1 MSNIENVRP
10 PEETVTSPNP
20 AQPTP
25 KQNLQNLEAV
35 RDLFAA
41 AHDMIAQ
48 AQHPGHLSAKVD
60 QVMHFLKF
68 HYSDFKSRA
77 EGLAKQIEN
86 EAKAELSKVDVEAAK
101 AATKAVLA
109 PETPKA

>member
-1 MSNIENVRP
+1 MSDIE
-10 PEETVTSPNP
+10 TSVQGSGEQRVVP
-20 AQPTP
+20 AVLTP
-25 KQNLQNLEAV
+25 KQNLENIQQV

-48 AQHPGHLSAKVD
+48 AQHPGHLGAKVAE
-60 QVMHFLKF
+60 VMNFLKF

-86 EAKAELSKVDVEAAK
+86 DAKAELSKVDVEAARV
-101 AATKAVLA
+101 ATEAVLA

>member
-1 MSNIENVRP
+1 MSDIENAKQL
-10 PEETVTSPNP
+10 EANAGTVS
-20 AQPTP
+20 P
-25 KQNLQNLEAV
+25 KQNLSNIEAV

-48 AQHPGHLSAKVD
+48 AQHPGHLGAKVTE
-60 QVMHFLKF
+60 VMNFLKF

-86 EAKAELSKVDVEAAK
+86 EAKAELSKVDIEAAK
-101 AATKAVLA
+101 EAVKEVLT

>member
-1 MSNIENVRP
+1 MSDINDP
-10 PEETVTSPNP
+10 
-20 AQPTP
+20 QPQTAVVTP
-25 KQNLQNLEAV
+25 KQNLQNIEAV

-48 AQHPGHLSAKVD
+48 AQHPGHLGAKVAE
-60 QVMHFLKF
+60 VMNFLKF
-68 HYSDFKSRA
+68 HYLDFKSRA

-86 EAKAELSKVDVEAAK
+86 EAKAELSKVNVEEAK
-101 AATKAVLA
+101 AAIAAVLA